1 MANLQSERTAEHN
14 DVAGRIVRICI
25 LIIVSFVV
33 AIAAVSF
40 AVHHMRL
47 QFEDEFKKISD
58 TKMNQ
63 VTDIVRMTIDG
74 DDLTSNTVNAPAKYG
89 ALLDLLLVDTS
100 KENLS
105 AEGYGLFSVSNG
117 QLSLLLSHGVNDPS
131 EFAVAGRDISEWLSD
146 TSENTVVVG
155 RNYESI
161 IVPVTDSAGMCVG
174 VFEYKC
180 TFGEL
185 YEIGDKLEARI
196 LTAVIIAVLA
206 GVVLFALQEVLVR
219 LFNGKQSGPA
229 GAAKR
234 AAETPQNRDRRII
247 SSTIGYCFT
256 IILVVLLVMA
266 TQLSKTYIKALKS
279 ERADMMEK
287 CAVTSAAALT
297 YTDVREGMNYMLPI
311 YKYGNE
317 KPYRVNIYTMA
328 GDSFLRLYCST
339 ATGKQQQYYLTGAGN
354 QYIDCFVLQQTAFT
368 KRTEEGEAYV
378 CAISPIISSE
388 NTVAG
393 IIEIMMPSSDF
404 EGSVNGMS
412 LSWIFTII
420 SIAISMG
427 IMIFEL
433 NLLISTVSKGISGN
447 APVLVMY
454 GENAN
459 RFLSFFTAFGSV
471 MIPIT
476 FADYFKE
483 LFKKFPMPAVQAF
496 ICVTLLLFIWGYLG
510 FSEIRNSIKT
520 KLTSRI
526 ALVAVTCAGY
536 FFALIAGV
544 INFPYLTTVLALPI
558 GFCFGMSFDYL
569 RDYRINAGRLG
580 YKDYNDRVIHN
591 VQASSYFLGAAV
603 GAVIA
608 GICYERYGLFAVTI
622 ISGAA
627 LVLTSI
633 GMIYFMQNNTQV
645 REAPLSISGYLSVFA
660 DSRIARFLNSSFL
673 MLGVALAFMLFFI
686 PNYLENVGISLPTS
700 SFYILVCG
708 FMACFVCGFAKNR
721 MAHLLTSRTRVLI
734 QAASTVIGLFVFA
747 LLPSAK
753 TLVITSAFLGIALG
767 IHDYYYIYVLYLICN
782 GKIRSNLRKIA
793 EYSVYLGAGLLL
805 PVIMIAFMVENVR
818 ITFLILTLLVAVLA
832 FIYPLSNYAGKIDER
847 DISLKPQKKQR
858 EKPAPKNAR
867 MPQAPVNMQNPGAA
881 VMPDGTVAAAPQSAD
896 NIPDGLFVAQEQP
909 YAAPV
914 QPQADPYQQQYQQ
927 PAPQQYQ
934 QPAPQQYQ
942 QQYQPQYQQPAAPV
956 QPQVDPY
963 QQQYQQP
970 APQQYQQQYQAQYQ
984 QPAAPY
990 QQQYQQ
996 PDPSQFAQQYNAPAD
1011 PYAGANPV
1019 PNMTQ
1024 APADPYA
1031 GSNTDPYGMPVQQ
1044 GPVDPL
1050 AFLNGDGN
1058 EGGNQNG

>member
-1 MANLQSERTAEHN
+1 MANLQSEHTAERN

-33 AIAAVSF
+33 SIAAVSF

-58 TKMNQ
+58 NKMQQ
-63 VTDIVRMTIDG
+63 VSDIVRMSIDG

-89 ALLDLLLVDTS
+89 ALLDLMLVDTS

-105 AEGYGLFSVSNG
+105 AEGYGLFGLSNG

-131 EFAVAGRDISEWLSD
+131 EFAVAGRDISEWMSK
-146 TSENTVVVG
+146 TSENMVLEG

-161 IVPVTDSAGMCVG
+161 IVPITDSTGKCVG

-185 YEIGDKLEARI
+185 YEIGDKLETRI

-206 GVVLFALQEVLVR
+206 GVVLFAIQEVLVR
-219 LFNGKQSGPA
+219 LFSGRQNGPNGK
-229 GAAKR
+229 R
-234 AAETPQNRDRRII
+234 NTETPQNRDRRII

-266 TQLSKTYIKALKS
+266 TQLSKTYIKALES

-311 YKYGNE
+311 YKYAPE
-317 KPYRVNIYTMA
+317 KPYRINIYTMA
-328 GDSFLRLYCST
+328 GDSFLRLYSST
-339 ATGKQQQYYLTGAGN
+339 ATGKVQQYYLTGAGN
-354 QYIDCFVLQQTAFT
+354 QYIDCFGLQQAAFT
-368 KRTEEGEAYV
+368 KRNEEGVAYV
-378 CAISPIISSE
+378 CAIAPIISSE

-393 IIEIMMPSSDF
+393 VLEIMMPQEDF
-404 EGSVNGMS
+404 ESSVNGMS

-427 IMIFEL
+427 IIIFEL
-433 NLLISTVSKGISGN
+433 NLLITTVSRGISGN

-459 RFLSFFTAFGSV
+459 RFLSFFTAFGSI
-471 MIPIT
+471 MMPIT

-510 FSEIRNSIKT
+510 FSGIRNSIKT

-591 VQASSYFLGAAV
+591 VQASSYFLGTAV

-608 GICYERYGLFAVTI
+608 GICYERYGLFIVTI

-627 LVLTSI
+627 LVLTAI

-645 REAPLSISGYLSVFA
+645 REAPLTVSGFLSVFA

-673 MLGVALAFMLFFI
+673 MLGVALSFMLLFI

-700 SFYILVCG
+700 SFYLLVCG
-708 FMACFVCGFAKNR
+708 FMACFVCGFVKNR

-734 QAASTVIGLFVFA
+734 QAATTVIGLFVFA
-747 LLPSAK
+747 LMPSAK

-782 GKIRSNLRKIA
+782 GKVRSNLRKIA
-793 EYSVYLGAGLLL
+793 EYTVYTGAGILL
-805 PVIMIAFMVENVR
+805 PIIMIAFMVRNFR
-818 ITFLILTLLVAVLA
+818 IPFLIVTLLVAILA
-832 FIYPLSNYAGKIDER
+832 FIYPLSSFSGKIDER
-847 DISLKPQKKQR
+847 DLSLKPQKKQR
-858 EKPAPKNAR
+858 EKQAGKNAR
-867 MPQAPVNMQNPGAA
+867 APQVPVNAPVAGA
-881 VMPDGTVAAAPQSAD
+881 VMPDGTVAVPQGGEAV
-896 NIPDGLFVAQEQP
+896 PEGLFVAPEQQQYIDP
-909 YAAPV
+909 AAQAPV
-914 QPQADPYQQQYQQ
+914 QQYQQQYQQPYQQPAAPQEMPVQPYQQQYQQ
-927 PAPQQYQ
+927 PVNPQAPVN
-934 QPAPQQYQ
+934 QYQ
-942 QQYQPQYQQPAAPV
+942 QQYQQPVNPQAPV
-956 QPQVDPY
+956 DQY

-970 APQQYQQQYQAQYQ
+970 AD
-984 QPAAPY
+984 PY
-990 QQQYQQ
+990 QY
-996 PDPSQFAQQYNAPAD
+996 AAAQYNAPAD

-1019 PNMTQ
+1019 PNMPQ
-1024 APADPYA
+1024 APQDPYA
-1031 GSNTDPYGMPVQQ
+1031 GSADPYGMPVQQ
-1044 GPVDPL
+1044 APADPL
-1050 AFLNGDGN
+1050 AFLNGEGN

>member
-1 MANLQSERTAEHN
+1 MANLQSERAAERN
-14 DVAGRIVRICI
+14 DVTGRIVRICI

-47 QFEDEFKKISD
+47 QFENEFKNIAD
-58 TKMNQ
+58 NKMHQ

-74 DDLTSNTVNAPAKYG
+74 DDLTSDTVNAPAKYN
-89 ALLDLLLVDTS
+89 AVLELMLVDTT

-105 AEGYGLFSVSNG
+105 AEGYGLFGYSNG

-131 EFAVAGRDISEWLSD
+131 EFAVAGKNVSDWLGS
-146 TSENTVVVG
+146 TKSTVLVG
-155 RNYESI
+155 KNYESV
-161 IVPVTDSAGMCVG
+161 IVPITDSTGICVG

-180 TFGEL
+180 TFNEL
-185 YEIGDKLEARI
+185 YDIGDKLESRI
-196 LTAVIIAVLA
+196 LTACIIAVLA
-206 GVVLFALQEVLVR
+206 GVLLFAVQEILIRVFR
-219 LFNGKQSGPA
+219 GRGDKAN
-229 GAAKR
+229 
-234 AAETPQNRDRRII
+234 AETAQSRDRRLI

-266 TQLSKTYIKALKS
+266 TQLSKTYMKALES

-287 CAVTSAAALT
+287 CAVSCAAALN
-297 YTDVREGMNYMLPI
+297 YTDVREGMPYMLPI
-311 YKYGNE
+311 YKYAPE
-317 KPYRVNIYTMA
+317 KQYLVNIYTMA
-328 GDSFLRLYCST
+328 GDSFLRLYSST
-339 ATGKQQQYYLTGAGN
+339 DTGNVQQYYLTGAGN
-354 QYIDCFVLQQTAFT
+354 QYIDCFSLQQAAFT
-368 KRTEEGEAYV
+368 SRSDSGTAYV

-393 IIEIMMPSSDF
+393 VLEIMMPRSDF
-404 EGSVNGMS
+404 ESSVNGMS

-427 IMIFEL
+427 IIVFEI

-459 RFLSFFTAFGSV
+459 RFLSFFTAFGSIMMPV
-471 MIPIT
+471 A

-483 LFKKFPMPAVQAF
+483 QLSEFPMPAVQAF
-496 ICVTLLLFIWGYLG
+496 ICVSLLLFIWGYLG
-510 FSEIRNSIKT
+510 FSEIRNSIKM

-544 INFPYLTTVLALPI
+544 VSFPYLTTVLALPI
-558 GFCFGMSFDYL
+558 GFCFGMTFDYL

-591 VQASSYFLGAAV
+591 VQAASYFLGVAV

-608 GICYERYGLFAVTI
+608 GICYERYGLFIVTI

-633 GMIYFMQNNTQV
+633 GMIYFMQNNNQV

-673 MLGVALAFMLFFI
+673 MLGMAIAFMLMFV
-686 PNYLENVGISLPTS
+686 PNYLDSVGISLPTT
-700 SFYILVCG
+700 SFYFLICG
-708 FMACFVCGFAKNR
+708 FMACFVCGFVKHR
-721 MAHLLTSRTRVLI
+721 LAHILTSRTRVLI
-734 QAASTVIGLFVFA
+734 QAASTVIGLFIFA

-753 TLVITSAFLGIALG
+753 TLVVTSAFLGIALG

-782 GKIRSNLRKIA
+782 GNVRANLRKLA
-793 EYSVYLGAGLLL
+793 EYTVYLGAGLLL
-805 PVIMIAFMVENVR
+805 PIIMIAFMVKNIR
-818 ITFLILTLLVAVLA
+818 ITFLILTVIVAILA
-832 FIYPLSNYAGKIDER
+832 FIYPLSSFSGKIDER
-847 DISLKPQKKQR
+847 DLSLKPQKNKR
-858 EKPAPKNAR
+858 EKPAPKAPQAPRQAPVNVQPQIMPDGSVA
-867 MPQAPVNMQNPGAA
+867 MPQEQAYIPEEQYVQPAEQYAAPQAPVQQYP
-881 VMPDGTVAAAPQSAD
+881 
-896 NIPDGLFVAQEQP
+896 
-909 YAAPV
+909 
-914 QPQADPYQQQYQQ
+914 QQQYQQ
-927 PAPQQYQ
+927 PMQPQAQYTEQYAQPVETQYQ
-934 QPAPQQYQ
+934 QTQYA
-942 QQYQPQYQQPAAPV
+942 QPQYG
-956 QPQVDPY
+956 
-963 QQQYQQP
+963 
-970 APQQYQQQYQAQYQ
+970 
-984 QPAAPY
+984 
-990 QQQYQQ
+990 
-996 PDPSQFAQQYNAPAD
+996 NPAD
-1011 PYAGANPV
+1011 MYSGANMAP
-1019 PNMTQ
+1019 Q

-1031 GSNTDPYGMPVQQ
+1031 GSGPAPYDAPVSQ

-1050 AFLNGDGN
+1050 AFLNSN
-1058 EGGNQNG
+1058 EGGDQNV